1 MVFQVCKESDIGTT
15 ITNSKDEGV
24 ITFTDRGIYVGLD
37 GNSKI
42 LYDGMSH
49 ENFLNSMVLD
59 TAPTTDLYEGRQYI
73 NKTDGKLFVYYNSQW
88 NAISG
93 GSSSGGETIINIIGE
108 QYRAGNNITI
118 TDNPDGTK
126 SINAQDMTFTG
137 FNVVTQVPQ
146 NWDTQQTNSLLFII

>member
-1 MVFQVCKESDIGTT
+1 MVFQVCKESDIGAT
-15 ITNSKDEGV
+15 ITNTKDEGV

-49 ENFLNSMVLD
+49 ENFLNSMLLD
-59 TAPTTDLYEGRQYI
+59 SAPIDNLYEGKQYI
-73 NKTDGKLFVYYNSQW
+73 NKTDGKLYVYFNNQW

-93 GSSSGGETIINIIGE
+93 GDNSGGGVTIIGE

-126 SINAQDMTFTG
+126 SINAADMTFTG
-137 FNVVTQVPQ
+137 FNVVTQVPTT
-146 NWDTQQTNSLLFII
+146 WDTQTSNSLLFII